1 MGELFQESMKL
12 VTRRGWCHCVTM
24 HTATTPQSPLFIRNV
39 SRLHTTIYTTFQTYN
54 YHLQIN
60 LTLAPRFLINYL
72 MRRIN
77 GHREVSPKL
86 HWDPGARLRLQ
97 RPIKSGLNA
106 RRDSAL
112 HWVNVSLFHRR
123 RFLSGGR
130 CLPWYFESLPSF
142 EAQTA
147 DSRDTCSEATE
158 VIRNFWVK
166 SVDRMINT
174 LSPCCQV
181 LSPYVALNS
190 LSVTR
195 LSKQRKISVVVL
207 FQP

>member
-1 MGELFQESMKL
+1 MQS
-12 VTRRGWCHCVTM
+12 
-24 HTATTPQSPLFIRNV
+24 ATTPQSPLFIRNV

-77 GHREVSPKL
+77 GHRENFTKIAL
-86 HWDPGARLRLQ
+86 GRRLQ

-112 HWVNVSLFHRR
+112 HRVNVSLFHSR

-130 CLPWYFESLPSF
+130 CLTWYFESLPSF
-142 EAQTA
+142 EAQTT
-147 DSRDTCSEATE
+147 DSRDLQRY
-158 VIRNFWVK
+158 IQRG
-166 SVDRMINT
+166 DRGYKELFSQVSGQNDKYVVSM
-174 LSPCCQV
+174 LS
-181 LSPYVALNS
+181 
-190 LSVTR
+190 
-195 LSKQRKISVVVL
+195 SVVAICCFELSLRNKIIKAAENICCCAVPTKSGL
-207 FQP
+207 CCINDL

>member
-1 MGELFQESMKL
+1 MINKRPSLIHLMVVMRADGRTIPGIHEA
-12 VTRRGWCHCVTM
+12 CHEERMMSLC
-24 HTATTPQSPLFIRNV
+24 HDAHCDHPPQSPLFIRNV

-77 GHREVSPKL
+77 GHREISPKL
-86 HWDPGARLRLQ
+86 HWDPGAWHRLQ

-130 CLPWYFESLPSF
+130 CLTWYFESLPSF
-142 EAQTA
+142 EAQTT
-147 DSRDTCSEATE
+147 DSRDTE
-158 VIRNFWVK
+158 R
-166 SVDRMINT
+166 R
-174 LSPCCQV
+174 Q
-181 LSPYVALNS
+181 
-190 LSVTR
+190 R
-195 LSKQRKISVVVL
+195 L
-207 FQP
+207 

>member
-1 MGELFQESMKL
+1 
-12 VTRRGWCHCVTM
+12 M
-24 HTATTPQSPLFIRNV
+24 HSATTPQSPLFIRNV

-77 GHREVSPKL
+77 GHRENFTKIAL
-86 HWDPGARLRLQ
+86 GLRLQ

-112 HWVNVSLFHRR
+112 HRVNVSLFHSR

-130 CLPWYFESLPSF
+130 CLTWYFESLPSF
-142 EAQTA
+142 EAQTT
-147 DSRDTCSEATE
+147 DSRDTYSEATE
-158 VIRNFWVK
+158 VIRNFLVK